1 MKLLS
6 IAALSALLV
15 TSALTPVRAADMSF
29 ERALTAPS
37 KEPQNWLMNHGNYE
51 GYRFSQ
57 LKTINTSNVK
67 DMRIAFAVALGGI
80 EGAGTRY
87 KHGNLEATPLVEDGI
102 MYVPD
107 GWGTV
112 YAIDVSSG
120 KKGTFKWRMDPK
132 TDKAWA
138 GDVACCGVNNRGVAL
153 WKDKVIS
160 ITLDGRL
167 IATNKATGE
176 IVWERKVAD
185 PSIAETLTAAP
196 LIVRDVAIVGSAGGE
211 YGIRGFIDGTDLNTG
226 KQLWR
231 TYTIPGAG
239 ELGNETWKDG
249 KERWKHGGGSIWET
263 ATYDPETDTFYQGI
277 GNAGPDWDP
286 EYRPGDNKWAASVLA
301 LSPRDGKIKWGYQYT
316 PNDPYDF
323 DEISEHPIINAKVNG
338 ENRKL
343 VVHAARNGFFYALDR
358 VNGSFVAGK
367 AYVNE
372 LNWTTGLDPKTGRPL
387 NYDPTKDVQEYT
399 PGSHSNRQRPDGNQ
413 LCPAH
418 TGGKNWEPGAYNP
431 ELGLLYI
438 PGIEGC
444 NQIFT
449 TEQKDFVDQGGT
461 VKPRERFA
469 GGGVRTNTR
478 LTGSLKALDPATGE
492 LKATLQLPYPN
503 YSGALATAG
512 NLVFMGHADG
522 TFSAHDAKTLQELW
536 SVNIGTGINA
546 PPITYSVNGKQYVA
560 VLAGSR
566 QSPNVINNAPEL
578 KYTST
583 ASMLFVFGL

>member
-1 MKLLS
+1 MKSLS
-6 IAALSALLV
+6 IAALLLMG
-15 TSALTPVRAADMSF
+15 SALTPVSAADLTH
-29 ERALTAPS
+29 ERALTASS
-37 KEPQNWLMNHGNYE
+37 KESQNWLLHHGNYE
-51 GYRFSQ
+51 GHRFSQ
-57 LKTINTSNVK
+57 LKTINTGNVK
-67 DMRIAFAVALGGI
+67 DLKIAFSVALGGI

-87 KHGNLEATPLVEDGI
+87 KHGNLEATPIVEDGV

-112 YAIDVSSG
+112 YAIDVTSG

-167 IATNKATGE
+167 IAINKATGE
-176 IVWERKVAD
+176 IVWERKIAD
-185 PSIAETLTAAP
+185 PAIAETLTAAP
-196 LIVRDVAIVGSAGGE
+196 LIVRDVAIVGTAGGE

-226 KQLWR
+226 KGIWR

-239 ELGNETWKDG
+239 EPGNETWKDG
-249 KERWKHGGGSIWET
+249 KERWKHGGASIWET

-301 LSPRDGKIKWGYQYT
+301 LSPSDGKIKWGFQYT

-338 ENRKL
+338 QDRKL

-358 VNGSFVAGK
+358 VNGSFIHGK
-367 AYVNE
+367 QYTNE

-399 PGSHSNRQRPDGNQ
+399 PRSHGSRANPDSNP

-444 NQIFT
+444 NQVFT
-449 TEQKDFVDQGGT
+449 EVQKDFVDQGGT
-461 VKPRERFA
+461 VKPRDRFA
-469 GGGVRTNTR
+469 GGGTRTNTR
-478 LTGSLKALDPATGE
+478 LTGSLKALDPTTGE

-512 NLVFMGHADG
+512 NLVFIGHYDG
-522 TFSAHDAKTLQELW
+522 TFSAHDAKTLQEVW

-566 QSPNVINNAPEL
+566 MSANVITNAPEL
-578 KYTST
+578 KHMSP
-583 ASMLFVFGL
+583 ASMLYVFGL